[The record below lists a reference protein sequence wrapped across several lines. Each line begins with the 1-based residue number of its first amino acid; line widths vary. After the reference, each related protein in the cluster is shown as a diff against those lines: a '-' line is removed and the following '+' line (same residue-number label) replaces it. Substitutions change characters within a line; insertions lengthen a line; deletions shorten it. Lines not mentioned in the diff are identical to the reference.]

1 MTLLEALKDR
11 DDELNMLQFLA
22 VVAILVAVILS

>member
-11 DDELNMLQFLA
+11 NDKVNMLQFLA
-22 VVAILVAVILS
+22 VVAVLVAVILS